1 MVATIPPVPKKGTRF
16 YDAVNARYT
25 EMLPCITKTALLA
38 FASKGYEAR
47 DEAVQNTKVWALVL
61 LHQLAVDGRL
71 EEAKAMPIARFA
83 VGRHCEGRIAG
94 TPTSTVDVLADRCK
108 SLGRV
113 NVVHDDTIAGSFQ
126 SEATKVSARYP
137 VDRQVQFRMD
147 FFEGW
152 LQQQSP
158 RDKEIIRLLAMG
170 DIPSEVA
177 RKLGVSP
184 ACICLRQKRFRA
196 SWNEYIA
203 DKKDV
208 TKESA

>member
-1 MVATIPPVPKKGTRF
+1 MLDGNKRGGRQNGNDTYHDTKTRLN
-16 YDAVNARYT
+16 YRT
-25 EMLPCITKTALLA
+25 LSKTALLA

-126 SEATKVSARYP
+126 SEATKVSARYGNNNENKMQKI
-137 VDRQVQFRMD
+137 RQRHLPF
-147 FFEGW
+147 
-152 LQQQSP
+152 
-158 RDKEIIRLLAMG
+158 
-170 DIPSEVA
+170 
-177 RKLGVSP
+177 
-184 ACICLRQKRFRA
+184 
-196 SWNEYIA
+196 
-203 DKKDV
+203 
-208 TKESA
+208 

>member
-1 MVATIPPVPKKGTRF
+1 
-16 YDAVNARYT
+16 
-25 EMLPCITKTALLA
+25 
-38 FASKGYEAR
+38 
-47 DEAVQNTKVWALVL
+47 
-61 LHQLAVDGRL
+61 
-71 EEAKAMPIARFA
+71 
-83 VGRHCEGRIAG
+83 
-94 TPTSTVDVLADRCK
+94 
-108 SLGRV
+108 
-113 NVVHDDTIAGSFQ
+113 
-126 SEATKVSARYP
+126 
-137 VDRQVQFRMD
+137 MD

-152 LQQQSP
+152 LQQQTP

-208 TKESA
+208 TKEAA